1 MASFARAFRAL
12 MHRIS
17 ISSIKDPYFIQRKP
31 PKTSVRFFFFITK
44 EGLVHIN
51 FSRFVRNSVPWRG
64 FAKLRSRYSL
74 RAKREA
80 ISGI

>member
-1 MASFARAFRAL
+1 M
-12 MHRIS
+12 
-17 ISSIKDPYFIQRKP
+17 
-31 PKTSVRFFFFITK
+31 
-44 EGLVHIN
+44 HIN

-64 FAKLRSRYSL
+64 FAMPRSRYSL